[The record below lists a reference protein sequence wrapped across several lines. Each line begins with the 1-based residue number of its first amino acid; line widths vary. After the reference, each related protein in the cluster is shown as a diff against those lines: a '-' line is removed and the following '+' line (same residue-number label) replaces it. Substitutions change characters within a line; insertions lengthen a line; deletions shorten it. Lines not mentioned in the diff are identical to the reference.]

1 MNPFSGNELPADT
14 ILITQ
19 DRVGSIYQ
27 PRTAAGHKGTYGTA
41 VLIGGQKGSVGALL
55 LAARAAGR
63 AGAGRVLGIL
73 PEWGY
78 TAFQSA
84 VPEAQCQTSGLNH
97 ILAIRKLPE
106 GAAVGIGPGLGQQPQ
121 TAEALYSFLLEHQ
134 QPLVVDADAL
144 NILATY
150 PDWLALVPENSL
162 LTPHPKEFERL
173 FGETVNRL
181 AAVEIARAAAKRYNV
196 ILILKGHQT
205 AVCTPS
211 GTVYGYTEG
220 TPALATAGSGD
231 VLTGILT
238 GLLAQGYPPEAA
250 AQLGVWLHGYAGR
263 YCADRIG
270 DEATVATDL
279 ARYAGIGF
287 RKLKPDGVDRFG
299 NIV

>member
-1 MNPFSGNELPADT
+1 MKHVSGTELPPDAIQLT
-14 ILITQ
+14 L
-19 DRVGSIYQ
+19 DRMRALYR
-27 PRTAAGHKGTYGTA
+27 PRTADGHKGTYGTA
-41 VLIGGQKGSVGALL
+41 VLIGGQKGSVGALI

-63 AGAGRVLGIL
+63 AGAGRVLGVL

-84 VPEAQCQTSGLNH
+84 VPEAQCQTSGLDH
-97 ILAIRKLPE
+97 ILAIRRLPE
-106 GAAVGIGPGLGQQPQ
+106 SAAVGIGPGLGQQPQ
-121 TAEALYSFLLEHQ
+121 TAEALYSFLLEQ
-134 QPLVVDADAL
+134 QRPIVVDADAL
-144 NILATY
+144 NLLATY

-173 FGETVNRL
+173 FGEAGSRL
-181 AAVEIARAAAKRYNV
+181 AAIETARTEARRYN
-196 ILILKGHQT
+196 IIIILKGHQT
-205 AVCTPS
+205 AICVPS

-238 GLLAQGYPPEAA
+238 GLLAQGYAPEAS
-250 AQLGVWLHGYAGR
+250 AQLGVWLHGYTGR

-287 RKLKPDGVDRFG
+287 RYLRSHSL
-299 NIV
+299 